1 MTAKEVIK
9 LTTKDDA
16 EAALVAAH
24 GDFEFVDD
32 SGQRLSLKDAYHSNK
47 GEDRS
52 SVVEQALQQGLA
64 AQLRD
69 IPATVQMLKELYALA
84 KQQRGSTQGLTTED
98 ILGVLEVLFFASAGR
113 AAYRHLLLYQST
125 NLSAKLARVF
135 EVSSHQAV
143 TAKLRKVSLS
153 AVVSLMR
160 VEPAAMSGATISC
173 HRDQATDRPSY
184 ANHLLVKLWEALS
197 SEQEMP
203 QAQMRVLLET
213 VDRVLASGI
222 APDLRIMV
230 FTVASLLSP
239 RRYYAVGE
247 SVVLQ
252 SLKEAQT
259 AQWLADRLVGAELQ
273 TTDILDAALQDFP
286 KLDIRDDSGDFLPQ
300 FDGKMHEFDAEEARD
315 YSEHTS
321 RHPNRKI
328 TDVDE
333 IVENKLHAQKQ
344 VFEAIVTMPVTNGG
358 TSDDT
363 LKDKMAADFGA
374 FLIKHFPKTEE
385 RHLAISALAVDIV
398 EVLCQYYLHGL
409 DLLETI
415 NTQYPA
421 ELTFSA
427 KESLQEILDGLL
439 TNKKACMNLLKGGR
453 EAIKELVVIPATT
466 GCKNFKYKKS
476 NGAKKATHEALKQA
490 VSGTAQAGNASKGIE
505 KASISAKGPR
515 GGNENDQAQ
524 STAAQGSSIH
534 DWIGYAPGNPQHAT
548 MHRIATPDN
557 GPPNPSTN
565 GPENHEQQASR
576 KGKRSLYTYEQ
587 GSAFEQIVPP
597 HKRQQASGKLASP
610 AVATNAQFALL
621 TPLQSDE
628 GVTEGD
634 HIHHESTGHPAPHTS
649 HAPAGP
655 TPSDSDLGAEETA
668 PHQDHGPTEPLLSGS
683 NPANSSD
690 VTHKSFS
697 AFTNLA
703 NEPDHMD
710 DYFSRIGAFKDE
722 NGIWWVQ
729 GPDGVPR
736 DPFGMF

>member
-1 MTAKEVIK
+1 MTGKEVIK

-24 GDFEFVDD
+24 CDLEFVDD
-32 SGQRLSLKDAYHSNK
+32 SGQRLSLKDAYHSDK

-69 IPATVQMLKELYALA
+69 IPATMQMLKELYALA
-84 KQQRGSTQGLTTED
+84 KQQRGSTQGLTTKD
-98 ILGVLEVLFFASAGR
+98 ILDVLEVLFFASAGR
-113 AAYRHLLLYQST
+113 AAYRHLLLHQST
-125 NLSAKLARVF
+125 NLSAKLNRAFR
-135 EVSSHQAV
+135 VSSHQAV
-143 TAKLRKVSLS
+143 TGKLRMVTLS

-160 VEPAAMSGATISC
+160 VEPAAMSGVTTSC
-173 HRDQATDRPSY
+173 LRDQAIDSPSY
-184 ANHLLVKLWEALS
+184 ANDLLVKLWEALF

-203 QAQMRVLLET
+203 RAQMRALLET

-222 APDLRIMV
+222 APNLRIMV

-239 RRYYAVGE
+239 RRYNAVGE
-247 SVVLQ
+247 SAVLQ

-259 AQWLADRLVGAELQ
+259 AQWLADGVVGAELQ
-273 TTDILDAALQDFP
+273 TADIEDVALQDFP

-300 FDGKMHEFDAEEARD
+300 FDGEMHEFDAEEARA
-315 YSEHTS
+315 YSERTS

-344 VFEAIVTMPVTNGG
+344 VFEAIVTMPVTTGG

-363 LKDKMAADFGA
+363 LKVRMAADFGA
-374 FLIKHFPKTEE
+374 FLIKHFDTSEK
-385 RHLAISALAVDIV
+385 RHLAISALAINIV
-398 EVLCQYYLHGL
+398 EVLCEYYLHGL

-476 NGAKKATHEALKQA
+476 NGAKQATHEALKQA
-490 VSGTAQAGNASKGIE
+490 VAEST
-505 KASISAKGPR
+505 KASGATKGSMKTSTNAKTPR
-515 GGNENDQAQ
+515 GGSESEQVH
-524 STAAQGSSIH
+524 STAAQASSS
-534 DWIGYAPGNPQHAT
+534 DGWIAYTPKDPQHAT
-548 MHRIATPDN
+548 IHQTATPDTGLQN
-557 GPPNPSTN
+557 AGTN
-565 GPENHEQQASR
+565 GTENHEQQASR
-576 KGKRSLYTYEQ
+576 KGDNTR
-587 GSAFEQIVPP
+587 
-597 HKRQQASGKLASP
+597 
-610 AVATNAQFALL
+610 
-621 TPLQSDE
+621 
-628 GVTEGD
+628 
-634 HIHHESTGHPAPHTS
+634 HESTGHPAPHTS
-649 HAPAGP
+649 HAPAGR
-655 TPSDSDLGAEETA
+655 TPSDFDLGAEETA
-668 PHQDHGPTEPLLSGS
+668 PHQGIIHGNPPSIYPTEPLLPDS
-683 NPANSSD
+683 NLLNSSG
-690 VTHKSFS
+690 VTHERFS

-703 NEPDHMD
+703 NEPDGMD
-710 DYFSRIGAFKDE
+710 DYFSPIGAFKDE